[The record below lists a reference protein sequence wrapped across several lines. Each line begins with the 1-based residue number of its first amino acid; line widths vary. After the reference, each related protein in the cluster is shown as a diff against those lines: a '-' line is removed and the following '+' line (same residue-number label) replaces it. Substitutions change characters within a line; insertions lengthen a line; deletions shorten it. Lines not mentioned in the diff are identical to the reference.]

1 MGGRNV
7 PTRGKK
13 KTKVVCTIGPASM
26 TQQNIRRMHA
36 AGMDVVRINTAHGDF
51 EQYDSIIE
59 MTRSVGEIPIMLDLK
74 GPEVRVR
81 TEAPRGVE
89 TGDVVVAGFDDE
101 EFTFSYDFYDEVD
114 VGDKITIDD
123 GTIGAIVE
131 RKHEGKLHLRILD
144 QGVIQR
150 NKGVNIPGKRL
161 NVPRLS
167 EKDLKAIEYAKD
179 KNVEFLALSFARD
192 ASDVANLRRRV
203 GSGLQAIIAKIE
215 NQEGVWNA
223 SDILEE
229 ADALM
234 IARGDLGVEIEY
246 QKVPLIQ
253 KDLIR
258 RCNQRGKV
266 VIIATQMLESMV
278 DKPNPTR
285 AETSDVANAILD
297 GSDAVMLSEE
307 TAVGKYPVRTVEM
320 MTKIAVEAERML
332 TGQITATGF
341 YNISET
347 VSRSIDVISRS
358 MPLDKIVTLTRSGYT
373 ARMIARFRP
382 TQPIIAVASDE
393 MVKRQLEL
401 VFGVTPVYARY
412 HEADDI
418 ILNACQVLVQK
429 GLLEDDDFV
438 LFTAGVRTETPH
450 ESNLIEI
457 HKVAD
462 LLKLASRGGNVSH
475 EGQGSQ

>member
-1 MGGRNV
+1 MPARS
-7 PTRGKK
+7 RK
-13 KTKVVCTIGPASM
+13 KTKVICTIGPGSM
-26 TQQNIRRMHA
+26 QRETIKRMYA
-36 AGMDVVRINTAHGDF
+36 AGMDAVRINTAHGDF
-51 EQYDSIIE
+51 EQYERIIE
-59 MTRSVGEIPIMLDLK
+59 MTREVGEIPIVLDLK

-81 TEAPRGVE
+81 AKAPREVE
-89 TGDVVVAGFDDE
+89 TGDIVVAGFDDE

-114 VGDKITIDD
+114 IGDKITIDD
-123 GTIGAIVE
+123 GTIGVVVE
-131 RKHEGKLHLRILD
+131 KKEDGKLHLRVLD
-144 QGVIQR
+144 QGVIQI

-161 NVPRLS
+161 GVPRLS
-167 EKDLKAIEYAKD
+167 EKDVKAIEYAKD
-179 KNVEFLALSFARD
+179 KDVEFLALSFTRD
-192 ASDVANLRRRV
+192 AADVANLRRKV
-203 GSGLQAIIAKIE
+203 GESKQAIIAKIE
-215 NQEGVWNA
+215 NQEGVWNVA
-223 SDILEE
+223 EILEGT
-229 ADALM
+229 DALM
-234 IARGDLGVEIEY
+234 VARGDLGVEIEY

-253 KDLIR
+253 KELIR

-297 GSDAVMLSEE
+297 GSDVVMLSEE
-307 TAVGKYPVRTVEM
+307 TAIGKYPVKSVEM

-332 TGQITATGF
+332 EGQIPTNGF

-347 VSRSIDVISRS
+347 VSRSIDVIARS

-382 TQPIIAVASDE
+382 KQPIIAVASE
-393 MVKRQLEL
+393 KMVKRQLEL
-401 VFGVTPVYARY
+401 VFGVTPVYAPY

-418 ILNACQVLVQK
+418 ILNACQILVQQD
-429 GLLEDDDFV
+429 LLEEDDYV

-450 ESNLIEI
+450 ESNLIEV

-462 LLKLASRGGNVSH
+462 LLKVANR
-475 EGQGSQ
+475 Q

>member
-1 MGGRNV
+1 M
-7 PTRGKK
+7 PARGKK

-26 TQQNIRRMHA
+26 TQDNIRRMHA

-51 EQYDSIIE
+51 EQYDGIIE
-59 MTRSVGEIPIMLDLK
+59 MTRSVGEIPIMIDLK

-81 TEAPRGVE
+81 TKAPREVE

-144 QGVIQR
+144 QGVIQL

-161 NVPRLS
+161 SVPRLS
-167 EKDLKAIEYAKD
+167 EKDLEAIEYAKD

-192 ASDVANLRRRV
+192 ASDVANLRRRM

-253 KDLIR
+253 KDLIK

-307 TAVGKYPVRTVEM
+307 TAVGKYPVRAVEM

-332 TGQITATGF
+332 TGHITVNGF

-347 VSRSIDVISRS
+347 VSRSIDVLSRS

-401 VFGVTPVYARY
+401 VFGVTPVYAPY

-418 ILNACQVLVQK
+418 ILNACRVLVEK

-462 LLKLASRGGNVSH
+462 LLKLASRGGNVSR
-475 EGQGSQ
+475 EGVGSQ

>member
-1 MGGRNV
+1 M
-7 PTRGKK
+7 PARGKK

-26 TQQNIRRMHA
+26 TQDNIRRMHA

-51 EQYDSIIE
+51 EQYDGIIE
-59 MTRSVGEIPIMLDLK
+59 MTRSVGEIPIMIDLK

-81 TEAPRGVE
+81 TKAPREVE

-144 QGVIQR
+144 QGVIQL

-161 NVPRLS
+161 SVPRLS
-167 EKDLKAIEYAKD
+167 EKDLEAIEYAKD

-253 KDLIR
+253 KDLIK

-307 TAVGKYPVRTVEM
+307 TAVGKYPVRAVEM

-332 TGQITATGF
+332 TGHITVNGF

-347 VSRSIDVISRS
+347 VSRSIDVLSRS

-401 VFGVTPVYARY
+401 VFGVTPVYAPY

-418 ILNACQVLVQK
+418 ILNACRVLVEK

-462 LLKLASRGGNVSH
+462 LLKLASRGGNVSR